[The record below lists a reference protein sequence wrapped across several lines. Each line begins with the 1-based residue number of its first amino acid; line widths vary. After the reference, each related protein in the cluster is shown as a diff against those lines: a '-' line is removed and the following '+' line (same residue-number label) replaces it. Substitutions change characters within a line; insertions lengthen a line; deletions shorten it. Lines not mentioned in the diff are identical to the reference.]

1 MIDPEASKI
10 ALTAD
15 FPEIIIARN
24 VADQV
29 FPTRV

>member
-15 FPEIIIARN
+15 FPKISEWCILILKFLN
-24 VADQV
+24 
-29 FPTRV
+29 